1 MYIGTQPYQGFRAR
15 HTYTATAGQT
25 SFSGA
30 GAENVTLTYSDE
42 MYIDVYQNGVK
53 LSPADYTAT
62 SGTTVVLATGATVSD
77 IVEVIKYD
85 AFSVADTV
93 SAKDGGGFGGNISTS
108 GTLAV
113 TGTSTLTGNV
123 TAAGRVIVDDTTD
136 ATSTTDGSLQTD
148 GGLSVAKDAVFGDDI
163 KLLSDSSVIHFGA
176 DSDVFLQHS
185 HNDGLDLQR
194 TATSGGVSFNMRTGD
209 TDIADGN
216 ILASINAS
224 APLEGTGTD
233 AILVAAGI
241 DFRAGAAFAADKNAG
256 EIDIKCANS
265 ETAATVTTFKRH
277 SDGSMEQINN
287 AGTTT
292 LRTTAAAGVYG
303 ITLLASDSNARF
315 DISRSGTS
323 AASMAR
329 FGNSNGFV
337 GSITT
342 SGTATAYNTSSDYR
356 LKENVNYDWD
366 GTTEL
371 KKLKP
376 AKFNFKA
383 DTDTTVQGFLA
394 HEVSSIVP
402 EAIAGEKDA
411 EDTDNNPIYQG
422 IDQSKLV
429 PLLVKSLQEALTE
442 IDTLKTKVAALE
454 GE

>member
-1 MYIGTQPYQGFRAR
+1 
-15 HTYTATAGQT
+15 
-25 SFSGA
+25 
-30 GAENVTLTYSDE
+30 
-42 MYIDVYQNGVK
+42 
-53 LSPADYTAT
+53 
-62 SGTTVVLATGATVSD
+62 
-77 IVEVIKYD
+77 
-85 AFSVADTV
+85 
-93 SAKDGGGFGGNISTS
+93 FGGNISTS

>member
-77 IVEVIKYD
+77 IVEVVKYD